1 MRWILWLLLVSV
13 LAFGQERFQFF
24 TTDNGLPYNSVLA
37 VLQGRDGYLW
47 LTTRKGLARFDGVRF
62 QVFDESNTP
71 AIHGSNFGAFS
82 LFEDHQGA
90 IWAGSWN
97 GGALRYYKGAF
108 RSFTTRDGLP
118 NNRVVRVDEDEHGT
132 IWFFSDTALS
142 RLRDGKVEVVDKID
156 GESVEPYF
164 LKPASLGGTT
174 QPFGL
179 WRVSRDH
186 LGLQRFAYGKWSDVP
201 LPPHGLRLAS
211 VRIEVTLEDSR
222 RRLWYRI
229 LDRPRE
235 SFCLQG
241 GRLSVFAGLPEK
253 SFASYLDRF
262 GRLWITGRDGL
273 TALWQQGG
281 ATPLP
286 GISNSSALIVLEDGE
301 GSFWLGT
308 SNQGLVHAPL
318 QVIQSVLLPGGPGA
332 NSIRPILQDRK
343 GDIWIGSD
351 GLTRMHAGNFETHFL
366 PASAAKWPSEQTISS
381 LWEEPDGTIL
391 LSNDNGLKRFKQGR
405 FEPVDPP
412 LREITVRVN
421 AMLRDRSG
429 TLWLG
434 NEAGLYRYRDSKL
447 TMVQAKEG
455 IRLGGDVR
463 ALAEDRRGTLWVATD
478 AVLCRF
484 RNGALTCFGNS
495 DDELLYWRIRSLTV
509 DRDDVVWASTASRGL
524 LRVEDDRL
532 QWIQAK
538 DGLFANDTVGILE
551 DAKGYLWI
559 GSRLGIFRVQKK
571 ELNDFAHGRADRVT
585 SSYFGKPDGLNSTDC
600 AGGGM
605 PHGLVAADGTL
616 WFPTGAGLAHIDPET
631 VAFDNSRPRVQIES
645 CSLDRKRLPCDSA
658 ISLPPE
664 PGDFEITYTAL
675 NLVRSNQIQFRYR
688 LEGLDKTWVE
698 AGNRRTAY
706 YPHLAPGNYRF
717 LVTGANSFGTWSGG
731 IKELSITVQPRFY
744 QAIWFRCLAAA
755 SFVGAFLLLW
765 RRRGLQFNQRQAM
778 QRAFAQQIMASQE
791 AERKRISG
799 ELHDGLGQRLTVIKN
814 MALLLNRPNGRDHQH
829 HIEAIASET
838 TQAIAEV
845 RSISRNL
852 RPYQLDLL
860 GLKKAIEV
868 LAERTC
874 ETSGIRAD
882 VMVDDLSGAF
892 GKESEIHFYR
902 IVQECLNN
910 IAKHSR
916 ATKVTILIQNNGA
929 GVSLV
934 VSDDGVG
941 FLSASSN
948 GGAKMGG
955 FGLTGI
961 SERARLLGGKAS
973 FRSAPGQG
981 TTVTI
986 EIAAEGMESRK
997 GPELKHG

>member
-1 MRWILWLLLVSV
+1 MRQILWLLLVSA
-13 LAFGQERFQFF
+13 LADGQERLQFF

-37 VLQGRDGYLW
+37 VLQAKDGYIW
-47 LTTRKGLARFDGVRF
+47 LTTREGLVRFDGLRL

-71 AIHGSNFGAFS
+71 AIDGSNFAAFS

-118 NNRVVRVDEDEHGT
+118 NNRVVRIDEDEQGT

-142 RLRDGKVEVVDKID
+142 RLRDGKVEVVDRID
-156 GESVEPYF
+156 GESLEPYF
-164 LKPASLGGTT
+164 LKPGSLGGNTE
-174 QPFGL
+174 PFGL
-179 WRVSRDH
+179 WRVGHGHS
-186 LGLQRFAYGKWSDVP
+186 GLQRFAYGKWSDVP
-201 LPPHGLRLAS
+201 LPPGGLRLAP
-211 VRIEVTLEDSR
+211 VRIEVTLEDSQ

-235 SFCLQG
+235 SFCVQD
-241 GRLSVFAGLPEK
+241 GRLSVFGGLPEK
-253 SFASYLDRF
+253 SFADYLDRF
-262 GRLWITGRDGL
+262 GRLWITGQEGL
-273 TALWQQGG
+273 TALWQDGR
-281 ATPLP
+281 ATPLT
-286 GISNSSALIVLEDGE
+286 GISNSSALIVLEDSE

-308 SNQGLVHAPL
+308 TNQGLVHAPL
-318 QVIQSVLLPGGPGA
+318 QVIHSVLLPGGPGA
-332 NSIRPILQDRK
+332 NSIRPILQDRR

-366 PASAAKWPSEQTISS
+366 PASAVKWPSEQTISS
-381 LWEEPDGTIL
+381 LWGEPDGSIL
-391 LSNDNGLKRFKQGR
+391 LSNDNGLRRFKQGR

-412 LREITVRVN
+412 LRQITVRVN

-434 NEAGLYRYRDSKL
+434 CGAGLYQYRDSKL
-447 TMVQAKEG
+447 TLVQAKEG
-455 IRLGGDVR
+455 TRLAGDVR
-463 ALAEDRRGTLWVATD
+463 ALAEDRKGTLWVATD

-484 RNGALTCFGNS
+484 RNGALTCFGNP
-495 DDELLYWRIRSLTV
+495 DDELLYWRIRTLTV
-509 DRDDVVWASTASRGL
+509 DRNDVVWAGTASRGL

-532 QWIQAK
+532 QWIQAR
-538 DGLFANDTVGILE
+538 DGLFANDTAGILE

-559 GSRLGIFRVQKK
+559 GSRAGIFRVQKQ
-571 ELNDFAHGRADRVT
+571 ELNDFAHGRVDRVT
-585 SSYFGKPDGLNSTDC
+585 SSYFGRADGLSSTDC

-605 PHGLVAADGTL
+605 PHGLVAGDGTL
-616 WFPTGAGLAHIDPET
+616 WFPTGAGLAHIDPAAVT
-631 VAFDNSRPRVQIES
+631 LDNSRPQVQIES
-645 CSLDRKRLPCDSA
+645 CSFEQQPLPCNRPV
-658 ISLPPE
+658 SLPPE

-698 AGNRRTAY
+698 AADRRTAY

-717 LVTGANSFGTWSGG
+717 LVTAANSFGIWSGDV
-731 IKELSITVQPRFY
+731 KELSVTVQPHFY
-744 QAIWFRCLAAA
+744 QTIWFRCLAAA
-755 SFVGAFLLLW
+755 LFIGAFVLLW
-765 RRRGLQFNQRQAM
+765 RRRGVQYNQRQAM

-791 AERKRISG
+791 AERKRIAG

-814 MALLLNRPNGRDHQH
+814 MALLLNRPDGHNHQQN
-829 HIEAIASET
+829 IEAIARET

-860 GLKKAIEV
+860 GLKKAIEI
-868 LAERTC
+868 LTERTC
-874 ETSGIRAD
+874 ESSGIRAD
-882 VMVDDLSGAF
+882 VAVGDLSGAF
-892 GKESEIHFYR
+892 GKKSEIHFYR

-910 IAKHSR
+910 VAKHSR
-916 ATKVTILIQNNGA
+916 ATKVTLLVQSNGA

-941 FLSASSN
+941 FLSACSN
-948 GGAKMGG
+948 GYGDMGG

-986 EIAAEGMESRK
+986 EIAAEAIESHK
-997 GPELKHG
+997 GPELKHA